1 MDKNWN
7 LMKISG
13 LQLSQEEESLSNSLK
28 PMMKRQIMRS
38 IRVRVEM
45 KKLRIM
51 MIKRMLNP
59 ITVKN
64 SLKRRNRKRLKW
76 YPKFPKIQSRTQ
88 SST

>member
-45 KKLRIM
+45 KKLMIM

-64 SLKRRNRKRLKW
+64 SLKRRNKKRLKW
-76 YPKFPKIQSRTQ
+76 
-88 SST
+88 

>member
-13 LQLSQEEESLSNSLK
+13 LQLSQEEESLSNLLK

-38 IRVRVEM
+38 IRVREEM

-51 MIKRMLNP
+51 MIRRMLNL

-64 SLKRRNRKRLKW
+64 SLKRRNRKRLK
-76 YPKFPKIQSRTQ
+76 
-88 SST
+88 

>member
-1 MDKNWN
+1 MDKNLN

-13 LQLSQEEESLSNSLK
+13 LLLSQEEESLFNSLK
-28 PMMKRQIMRS
+28 PMMKMHIMRS
-38 IRVRVEM
+38 IRVKEEM
-45 KKLRIM
+45 KKLMIM

-76 YPKFPKIQSRTQ
+76 
-88 SST
+88 

>member
-76 YPKFPKIQSRTQ
+76 
-88 SST
+88 